1 MKQFQKPNMNKMMF
15 TKFVKVVR
23 KFRQVEEEESKTFP
37 KYWFEGNTKQVYYCK
52 QEKMYRYPSQQ
63 QSFYCLPEHLNT
75 LDICTIHSLEK
86 LRSKLP
92 VLRLVADNHI
102 VAEDGTVKKEAM
114 DYYAVEAYVNAHW
127 LPISGVYH
135 DQTEFSMVFAR
146 NESHLRKL
154 LQDTW
159 FLLV

>member
-1 MKQFQKPNMNKMMF
+1 MKQVAKPNMNKIMF
-15 TKFVKVVR
+15 TKFVEVVR
-23 KFRQVEEEESKTFP
+23 RFRRVEEEQSKTFP
-37 KYWFEGNTKQVYYCK
+37 KYWFEGNTKQVYYCE

-63 QSFYCLPEHLNT
+63 QSFYRLPEYLNT

-92 VLRLVADNHI
+92 ALRLVADNHI
-102 VAEDGTVKKEAM
+102 VTEDGTVKKKAM
-114 DYYAVEAYVNAHW
+114 DYYAVEARVNADW

-135 DQTEFSMVFAR
+135 DQTEFSTVFSR
-146 NESHLRKL
+146 NQSHLRKL